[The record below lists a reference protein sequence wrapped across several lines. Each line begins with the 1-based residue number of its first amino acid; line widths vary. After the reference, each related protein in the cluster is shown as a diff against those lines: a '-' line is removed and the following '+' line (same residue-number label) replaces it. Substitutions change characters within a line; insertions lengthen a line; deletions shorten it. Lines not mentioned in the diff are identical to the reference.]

1 MNDSLF
7 LVLPDGRSRSQL
19 SLILR
24 ELGRQVVSC
33 SDPDDA
39 MRQAMENDYPVA
51 IIDRDL
57 PGVNGLEYVRQVAKN
72 CQKTHVVLLSDEA
85 DAKHTPPRAQL
96 GVSDIIYRPF
106 KPARLM
112 AKIEGLCSDAG
123 MKAKPMVQPGLTRA
137 PFGAAMAD
145 RAKPSPN
152 QSFQSLN
159 YSPSFMVAKSH
170 ASRRLL
176 GNLWNARKFQHAIL
190 IGGEEGSEF
199 ELVVRELNQAAGTAD
214 VYPAVIQDLEVSEEA
229 LESLN
234 AKALLSDG
242 PPRIV
247 YIPHIEALTDEQRG
261 AVKKFL
267 ARNRANPRRHV
278 RLVLGSVIN
287 SDLSTPVVRRFR
299 EELGNLCEA
308 RLDIEPLRDRRP
320 DIPLM
325 IRKILYDLTSLHSF
339 VRAREVEAA
348 ALDYLQQYVWK
359 GNYEQLVTVMRSAIS
374 SCPYRALSLH
384 QVQSLL
390 HNDLAALHLLE
401 SVADENLLPND

>member
-39 MRQAMENDYPVA
+39 MRQAMENDFPVA

-57 PGVNGLEYVRQVAKN
+57 PGVNGLDFVRQVAKN
-72 CQKTHVVLLSDEA
+72 CKKTHVVLLSDEA

-106 KPARLM
+106 KPGRLM
-112 AKIEGLCSDAG
+112 AKIEGLCNDAG
-123 MKAKPMVQPGLTRA
+123 LKAKPHVQPGLTRA
-137 PFGAAMAD
+137 PFGAGVSD
-145 RAKPSPN
+145 KRKPAPN
-152 QSFQSLN
+152 QSYQSLN
-159 YSPSFMVAKSH
+159 YNPSFMVAKSH

-176 GNLWNARKFQHAIL
+176 GDLWNARKFQHAIL
-190 IGGEEGSEF
+190 ISGEEGSEF
-199 ELVVRELNQAAGTAD
+199 ELLVREINQAAGTAD
-214 VYPAVIQDLEVSEEA
+214 VYPAVLQDQEVSRDA

-234 AKALLSDG
+234 AKVLLSDG

-247 YIPHIEALTDEQRG
+247 YIPHIESLTDEQRVM
-261 AVKKFL
+261 VKDFL
-267 ARNRANPRRHV
+267 VSNRSSNRRHV
-278 RLVLGSVIN
+278 RLILGSVIN
-287 SDLSTPVVRRFR
+287 SDLSTPTVQRYR
-299 EELGNLCEA
+299 EEIGELCEA
-308 RLDIEPLRDRRP
+308 KLSIESLRERRP

-339 VRAREVEAA
+339 VRAREVEPA

-374 SCPYRALSLH
+374 SCPYRALTLH

-390 HNDLAALHLLE
+390 HNDIAALHLLE

>member
-24 ELGRQVVSC
+24 ELGRNVVSC

-39 MRQAMENDYPVA
+39 MRQAMENEYPVA

-57 PGVNGLEYVRQVAKN
+57 PGVNGLEFVRQVAKS
-72 CQKTHVVLLSDEA
+72 CKKTHVVLLSDEA
-85 DAKHTPPRAQL
+85 DAKHTPPVAQL

-112 AKIEGLCSDAG
+112 SKIEGLCNDAG
-123 MKAKPMVQPGLTRA
+123 MKAKPMVQPGMTRA
-137 PFGAAMAD
+137 PFGSIAARKGAS
-145 RAKPSPN
+145 APS
-152 QSFQSLN
+152 QSYQSLN
-159 YSPSFMVAKSH
+159 YSPSFIVSKSN

-176 GNLWNARKFQHAIL
+176 GNLWNARKFQHAIM
-190 IGGEEGSEF
+190 ISGEEGSEF
-199 ELVVRELNQAAGTAD
+199 ELVVREINQAAGTAD
-214 VYPAVIQDLEVSEEA
+214 VYPAVLQDQEVNRDT

-234 AKALLSDG
+234 AQTLLKDG

-247 YIPHIEALTDEQRG
+247 FIPHIESLTDEQRSMLLD
-261 AVKKFL
+261 FI
-267 ARNRANPRRHV
+267 ARNRGNSRRHV
-278 RLVLGSVIN
+278 RMALGSIIN
-287 SDLSTPVVRRFR
+287 SDLSTPVVQRFR
-299 EELGNLCEA
+299 EKLTELCESS
-308 RLDIEPLRDRRP
+308 LDIQPLRERKP

-325 IRKILYDLTSLHSF
+325 IRKILFDLTSLHSF
-339 VRAREVEAA
+339 VRAREVESA
-348 ALDYLQQYVWK
+348 ALDYLQDYVWK

-374 SCPYRALSLH
+374 SCPYRALTLH